1 MTRTTP
7 EQVSPSPN
15 IRTTP
20 AGGRLTHDIRFNVHH
35 AHIHGGSSMESV
47 SNLKRPGS
55 KAEILPL
62 SHRCL
67 PILVCK
73 QDVTTLTR
81 CPTLVLLVVLP
92 PREKP

>member
-20 AGGRLTHDIRFNVHH
+20 AGGRLTHDVRFNMHQ

-47 SNLKRPGS
+47 SNVKRPGP
-55 KAEILPL
+55 KAETLSL
-62 SHRCL
+62 SHRGL

-73 QDVTTLTR
+73 QNVTTLTR
-81 CPTLVLLVVLP
+81 CSTLVLLIVLP
-92 PREKP
+92 PRQKP